1 MYTCHGV
8 SSLVGQGVDGFEKL
22 SSFGVAVEGEL
33 SAGVCAVLDHGHPGL
48 VLSDVEGTSQGTD
61 EAADVLEVF
70 PANAPGAI
78 HQEDQ
83 VCYGT
88 D

>member
-33 SAGVCAVLDHGHPGL
+33 SAGVCAVLDHSHPGL
-48 VLSDVEGTSQGTD
+48 ILSDVEGPSHSTD

-70 PANAPGAI
+70 PANTPGAI

-83 VCYGT
+83 VCYGI